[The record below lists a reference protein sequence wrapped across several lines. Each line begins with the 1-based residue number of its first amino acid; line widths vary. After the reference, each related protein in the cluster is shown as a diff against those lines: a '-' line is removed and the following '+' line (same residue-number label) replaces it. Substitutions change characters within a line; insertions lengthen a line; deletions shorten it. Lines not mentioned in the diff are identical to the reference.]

1 MKSYIKCK
9 NIDFES
15 SREESFYD
23 VQLKVKG
30 PTISKSTFY

>member
-9 NIDFES
+9 NVDFES

-23 VQLKVKG
+23 VQLNVKG
-30 PTISKSTFY
+30 KQNSKSII